1 MFSDLLKDIQNKISV
16 SKDEI
21 EKFRSYWKVIQ
32 LKKNDFLFRNGQPCK
47 YDSYVVKGSLKAF
60 YLNAK
65 TGNEEILFFAI
76 ERWWAT
82 DLDSFANQTKSRY
95 NIQALEDSILLQI
108 DFQSF
113 IKLLNE
119 IPKMERYFR
128 IIIESYISAI
138 QWRVI
143 SLNSFTAEERYKDFV
158 SQYPKIAQRV
168 PQYLIASYLGITP
181 EFLSRIRAQGM

>member
-1 MFSDLLKDIQNKISV
+1 MFGSLLKDIQNKISI
-16 SKDEI
+16 SEDEI
-21 EKFRSYWKVIQ
+21 EKFRSYWNVIQ
-32 LKKNDFLFRNGQPCK
+32 LKKNDFLFRNGQVCK
-47 YDSYVVKGSLKAF
+47 CDSYVVKGSLKAF
-60 YLNAK
+60 YLNAQ

-82 DLDSFANQTKSRY
+82 DLDSFANQTKSLY

-113 IKLLNE
+113 TKLLNE

-128 IIIESYISAI
+128 IILESYISAI
-138 QWRVI
+138 QWRII

-158 SQYPKIAQRV
+158 SQYPKIIQRV

-181 EFLSRIRAQGM
+181 EFLSRIRAQDR

>member
-1 MFSDLLKDIQNKISV
+1 MFSSLLKDIQNKISV
-16 SKDEI
+16 SEDEI

-32 LKKNDFLFRNGQPCK
+32 LKKNDFLFRNGQRCK

-60 YLNAK
+60 YLNTK

-76 ERWWAT
+76 EHWWAT

-95 NIQALEDSILLQI
+95 NIQALEDTILLQI

-113 IKLLNE
+113 SKLLNE

-128 IIIESYISAI
+128 IILESYISAI
-138 QWRVI
+138 QWRII
-143 SLNSFTAEERYKDFV
+143 SLNSLTAEERYKDFV
-158 SQYPKIAQRV
+158 SQYPKITQRV

-181 EFLSRIRAQGM
+181 EFLSRIRAQDR